1 MIDAKELYA
10 EKLPSLAGS
19 TFEILLRVDKHPD
32 EILPWWWQEVKH
44 MLLTN
49 TKRWPQWA
57 FGRDELR
64 NEFRKSNASKY
75 WDWDFIH
82 ELTEEV
88 LYDQLINKRQ
98 LRIWILPEVENIED
112 IRKKLWLICRNVLSK
127 HRKPT
132 INSNTRRRLVDIF
145 KSMGTEVGKNPITL
159 AKRSFTPDQIDTMV
173 KIAKRKQSEVE
184 EIFDL
189 MAEQGEEESSKSQD
203 LPAAITPDQEGEL
216 LDEEIEAL
224 ESLEE
229 SERRQIAEVAK
240 LFANLEQHH
249 ESQKHKLSYIFDSQ
263 DLVEVAIAM
272 VESEATVS
280 VRILEWG
287 VDAVLNGVAGSLTSL
302 KATFMPLDPL
312 IELEDGAEEAG
323 EGNILTNISTVESY
337 EGMQHSGGGF
347 PTISG
352 GSKRGNSRAA
362 EMSNQGLE
370 NSSNIRDPQVIKLA
384 RKVLSSLDHKEQK
397 CFAVEFPDLEISQVE
412 KLEKIGG
419 LPGRQYRQKYGDYA
433 KKLLKETIPNLFEE
447 IPVPKEVR
455 NDVVKEMWN
464 QLGVQNA

>member
-19 TFEILLRVDKHPD
+19 TFEILIRVDEYPD

-49 TKRWPQWA
+49 TKYWPQWA
-57 FGRDELR
+57 FGRNELR
-64 NEFRKSNASKY
+64 KSYAFSF

-88 LYDQLINKRQ
+88 LYDQLVNKRQ
-98 LRIWILPEVENIED
+98 LRIWILPEVENIEQ
-112 IRKKLWLICRNVLSK
+112 IRSKLWPICRNVLSK

-145 KSMGTEVGKNPITL
+145 KSMGIEVGRDPITL

-173 KIAKRKQSEVE
+173 KTAKRKQADVE
-184 EIFDL
+184 ELFDL
-189 MAEQGEEESSKSQD
+189 MAEPGEEQRPNSQP
-203 LPAAITPDQEGEL
+203 LHSALVPNEEGEP
-216 LDEEIEAL
+216 LDQDIEAL

-229 SERRQIAEVAK
+229 SEKRHIAEVAK
-240 LFANLEQHH
+240 HFADLEQHH
-249 ESQKHKLSYIFDSQ
+249 QSQEHKLSYIFDSH
-263 DLVEVAIAM
+263 DLVEAAIALL
-272 VESEATVS
+272 ESEATVS

-287 VDAVLNGVAGSLTSL
+287 VDGVLNGVPGSLKSL
-302 KATFMPLDPL
+302 KATFTPFDP
-312 IELEDGAEEAG
+312 IVRRSEGDGAPTED
-323 EGNILTNISTVESY
+323 NILTNISTVESY
-337 EGMQHSGGGF
+337 EGMQRSGGGF

-352 GSKRGNSRAA
+352 GSNRGNSRAA
-362 EMSNQGLE
+362 ELSNKGLE
-370 NSSNIRDPQVIKLA
+370 NSSNIRDPQVTKLA
-384 RKVLSSLDHKEQK
+384 RKVLSNLDQKERK
-397 CFAVEFPDLEISQVE
+397 CFAVEFPDREISQVE

-419 LPGRQYRQKYGDYA
+419 LPGKQYRQKYGDYA
-433 KKLLKETIPNLFEE
+433 KKLLKVTIPNLFEE
-447 IPVPKEVR
+447 IPVPTEVR
-455 NDVVKEMWN
+455 NDVVKEMWI

>member
-1 MIDAKELYA
+1 MIDPKDLYA

-19 TFEILLRVDKHPD
+19 TFEILLRVDKYPD

-64 NEFRKSNASKY
+64 KSFASKYY

-82 ELTEEV
+82 ELTAEV
-88 LYDQLINKRQ
+88 LYDQLLKKRQ

-112 IRKKLWLICRNVLSK
+112 IRRKLWLICRNVLSR

-145 KSMGTEVGKNPITL
+145 KSMGIEVGKEPITL
-159 AKRSFTPDQIDTMV
+159 AKRSFTSAQIDTMV
-173 KIAKRKQSEVE
+173 KIAKRKQAEVE
-184 EIFDL
+184 EVFDL
-189 MAEQGEEESSKSQD
+189 MADQGEEEG
-203 LPAAITPDQEGEL
+203 PNPDPSPTASAPLKDGEH
-216 LDEEIEAL
+216 LDEEMEAL

-229 SERRQIAEVAK
+229 TEKRQIAEVAK
-240 LFANLEQHH
+240 HFADLEQHH
-249 ESQKHKLSYIFDSQ
+249 ESQEHKLSYVFDSQ
-263 DLVEVAIAM
+263 DLVDVAIAM

-287 VDAVLNGVAGSLTSL
+287 IDGVLNGVAGSLTSL
-302 KATFMPLDPL
+302 KATFTPFDP
-312 IELEDGAEEAG
+312 IFKRSEGDGAPTEE
-323 EGNILTNISTVESY
+323 NVLTNISTVESY
-337 EGMQHSGGGF
+337 EGMQRSGGGF
-347 PTISG
+347 PTIFG
-352 GSKRGNSRAA
+352 GSDRGNSRAA
-362 EMSNQGLE
+362 EMSNKGLE
-370 NSSNIRDPQVIKLA
+370 NSPNLRDPQVVKLA
-384 RKVLSSLDHKEQK
+384 RKILSNLDHKEQK
-397 CFAVEFPDLEISQVE
+397 CFALETPDSEISQVE

-419 LPGRQYRQKYGDYA
+419 LPGKPYRQKYGDYA

-447 IPVPKEVR
+447 IPVPAEVQS
-455 NDVVKEMWN
+455 DVVKEMWV

>member
-1 MIDAKELYA
+1 MIDPKDLYA

-19 TFEILLRVDKHPD
+19 TFEVLLRVDKYPD

-64 NEFRKSNASKY
+64 KSYASKYY

-82 ELTEEV
+82 ELTAEV
-88 LYDQLINKRQ
+88 LYDQLLKKSQ
-98 LRIWILPEVENIED
+98 LRIWILPTVEDIED
-112 IRKKLWLICRNVLSK
+112 IRGKLWSICRNVLSR

-145 KSMGTEVGKNPITL
+145 KSMGIEVGKEPITL
-159 AKRSFTPDQIDTMV
+159 AKRSFTPAQIDTMV
-173 KIAKRKQSEVE
+173 KIAKRKQAEVE
-184 EIFDL
+184 EIFDF
-189 MAEQGEEESSKSQD
+189 MAEQGKDESPNPVPSPTA
-203 LPAAITPDQEGEL
+203 LAPDKDGES
-216 LDEEIEAL
+216 LDEEMEAL

-229 SERRQIAEVAK
+229 SEKRQIAEVTK
-240 LFANLEQHH
+240 HFADLEQHY
-249 ESQKHKLSYIFDSQ
+249 ESQEHKLSYVFDSQ

-287 VDAVLNGVAGSLTSL
+287 VDGVLNGVAGSLTSL
-302 KATFMPLDPL
+302 RATFTPFDP
-312 IELEDGAEEAG
+312 IFKRSEGDGAPTEE
-323 EGNILTNISTVESY
+323 NILTNISTVESY
-337 EGMQHSGGGF
+337 EGMTRSGGGF

-352 GSKRGNSRAA
+352 GSSRGNSRAA
-362 EMSNQGLE
+362 EMSNKGLE
-370 NSSNIRDPQVIKLA
+370 NSSSIRDPQVIKLA
-384 RKVLSSLDHKEQK
+384 RKMLSNLDHKEQK
-397 CFAVEFPDLEISQVE
+397 CFAVETPDSKITQEE

-419 LPGRQYRQKYGDYA
+419 LPGKPYRQKYGEYA

-447 IPVPKEVR
+447 IPVPSEVQG
-455 NDVVKEMWN
+455 DVVKEMWI